1 MSVYFRSYYTPRHT
15 RECTTHN
22 SCHHNL
28 RLDLRRL
35 RRFGLALARERGV
48 NGVVQRVRHARVFEA
63 DGPAA
68 ASPLGGHTVDVSD
81 AEHVRG
87 VGGDGPLGVVLQG
100 GEGQRGRGAEG
111 GEGGYM

>member
-1 MSVYFRSYYTPRHT
+1 MLSH
-15 RECTTHN
+15 
-22 SCHHNL
+22 SCHRNL
-28 RLDLRRL
+28 GLDLRRL
-35 RRFGLALARERGV
+35 HRLGPALAHERGV

-100 GEGQRGRGAEG
+100 GEGQRGGRGGGREG
-111 GEGGYM
+111 G